1 MDYSKV
7 LSEENQGL
15 VLLTDEEENPKKI
28 AKNCMKRI
36 RGIELIIGENLSYEN
51 EKFPSILLKIGN
63 KCRTFEMN
71 VCICKKGENYAYL

>member
-28 AKNCMKRI
+28 AKELYEKGF

-51 EKFPSILLKIGN
+51 EKISFYLLKIGN
-63 KCRTFEMN
+63 KCRN
-71 VCICKKGENYAYL
+71 ILR